1 MRVQLVAW
9 LRCMRGSWMLL
20 ERDLKL
26 NFITD
31 MKYFK
36 FKLFKYVKFSI
47 LVKLGWFWTLILA
60 VPFLWFTSF
69 VTNCG
74 DRNKILY
81 NHLPRIA
88 IATFFWFVWTKI
100 FNVIENN
107 YGRCHVKTYET
118 KRSCLKSGNFWHSF
132 DISGHTFILIYS
144 SLVLIE
150 EAKPIVGW
158 DNIKDYLRLEDHNR
172 KTQEPQPNPLRAL
185 NDNEIITLKTL
196 YEKYTP
202 IIRLL
207 FVGITVLQLLW
218 DIMLVCTMIYYH
230 RMAEKIVS
238 GLIAIVTWYF
248 TYRAWYPSK
257 SILPLSAGKGLFNYQ
272 QKIVSLTASNLG
284 RRASLL
290 NAKLPKPSSS
300 ATKPSEVPKFMG
312 NPIYKSAAQR
322 SELNAPDGLP
332 ATGKYDNFQ
341 PPSKFV

>member
-1 MRVQLVAW
+1 M
-9 LRCMRGSWMLL
+9 
-20 ERDLKL
+20 
-26 NFITD
+26 
-31 MKYFK
+31 
-36 FKLFKYVKFSI
+36 
-47 LVKLGWFWTLILA
+47 KLGWFWTLILS

-74 DRNKILY
+74 DRNKIFW

-88 IATFFWFVWTKI
+88 IATFFWFTWTYL

-107 YGRCHVKTYET
+107 YGRCNVKNYET

-158 DNIKDYLRLEDHNR
+158 DNIKDYLRIEDHNQ
-172 KTQEPQPNPLRAL
+172 KTQEANPSSNPLRSL
-185 NDNEIITLKTL
+185 NDAEILVLKNL

-238 GLIAIVTWYF
+238 GLIAVCTWYF
-248 TYRAWYPSK
+248 TYRAWYPAK
-257 SILPLSAGKGLFNYQ
+257 SILPFQPGRGAFNYQ
-272 QKIVSLTASNLG
+272 QKIVSSSNSNLG

-290 NAKLPKPSSS
+290 NAKLPKPSTSS
-300 ATKPSEVPKFMG
+300 TKANEVSILVYVKIILINSNIHF
-312 NPIYKSAAQR
+312 
-322 SELNAPDGLP
+322 
-332 ATGKYDNFQ
+332 
-341 PPSKFV
+341 

>member
-1 MRVQLVAW
+1 M
-9 LRCMRGSWMLL
+9 
-20 ERDLKL
+20 
-26 NFITD
+26 
-31 MKYFK
+31 
-36 FKLFKYVKFSI
+36 
-47 LVKLGWFWTLILA
+47 
-60 VPFLWFTSF
+60 
-69 VTNCG
+69 TNCG
-74 DRNKILY
+74 DRNKIFW

-88 IATFFWFVWTKI
+88 IATFFWFLWTKL
-100 FNVIENN
+100 FNVVENN
-107 YGRCHVKTYET
+107 YGRCHIKAYET
-118 KRSCLKSGNFWHSF
+118 KRGCLKAGHFWHSF

-172 KTQEPQPNPLRAL
+172 KTQEASPSSNPLRAL
-185 NDNEIITLKTL
+185 NDSEILVLKSL

-238 GLIAIVTWYF
+238 GIIAICTWYF

-257 SILPLSAGKGLFNYQ
+257 SFLPLTAGKGLFNYQ
-272 QKIVSLTASNLG
+272 QKIATITTGLG

-290 NAKLPKPSSS
+290 NAKLPKPSTSS
-300 ATKPSEVPKFMG
+300 AKSSEVPKFMG
-312 NPIYKSAAQR
+312 MPIYKSAAQR
-322 SELNAPDGLP
+322 NELNSDNILP
-332 ATGKYDNFQ
+332 AQGKYDFQQ
-341 PPSKFV
+341 PPPKFL